1 MNTFIH
7 TFSVITHLYLS
18 EKDCLE
24 KAFRED
30 FFFNSTE
37 KIFVLQTYAKHG
49 LRIHM
54 KFNPKDEKRF
64 DNKHRDYKVELIIT
78 PAKLLHPNEP
88 MHKLLSKNDYINACS
103 HLASILQEI
112 ELASSVCLRNEIKI
126 HRLDLTKDIETPSD
140 AYSREVIRLAKKS
153 LHKNGYNLWTP
164 TESDMQA
171 TGWHEEDSCM
181 FNNHNQDI
189 NAKIYNKL
197 ADMKQRQYDII
208 DLKGLLRFELSLKR
222 KFLKK
227 QGLISS
233 ADLPFSALPELLCTA
248 LDQADELVQKYMVS
262 PMWSG
267 NFLSKDL
274 QKQYIRNYCKSKKAK
289 RKKMM
294 MYRRK
299 CNSGSIPERDK
310 AAEYFE
316 EICLS
321 PWYTTD
327 EIRYIPSFV
336 HLIAGTEDE
345 RIRRFL
351 SIH

>member
-1 MNTFIH
+1 M
-7 TFSVITHLYLS
+7 
-18 EKDCLE
+18 
-24 KAFRED
+24 
-30 FFFNSTE
+30 
-37 KIFVLQTYAKHG
+37 Q
-49 LRIHM
+49 
-54 KFNPKDEKRF
+54 
-64 DNKHRDYKVELIIT
+64 
-78 PAKLLHPNEP
+78 KLF
-88 MHKLLSKNDYINACS
+88 HKEDYITACT

-112 ELASSVCLRNEIKI
+112 ELISSVCLWKETKM
-126 HRLDLTKDIETPSD
+126 HRLDLTKDIETPSED
-140 AYSREVIRLAKKS
+140 YSREVIRLAKQS
-153 LHKNGYNLWTP
+153 LYKTGYHLWIP
-164 TESDMQA
+164 AEADVQA
-171 TGWHEEDSCM
+171 TGWAEEDSCL

-197 ADMKQRQYDII
+197 ADIKQRQYDTK

-233 ADLPFSALPELLCTA
+233 SDIPFSALPDLLCKA
-248 LDQADELVQKYMVS
+248 LDQADELMKAHMVS

-267 NFLSKDL
+267 NFLSKEL

-294 MYRRK
+294 MYRKK
-299 CNSGSIPERDK
+299 CNSGSTPERDK

-327 EIRYIPSFV
+327 EIRYIPSFSNLV
-336 HLIAGTEDE
+336 AGTEDE
-345 RIRRFL
+345 RIKRFL
-351 SIH
+351 SFN